1 MITSMIQSSKVIL
14 LVCLL
19 FLYKENRAQIIN
31 IDKADT
37 ADYQQKPKFNF
48 NFNTGLEIDKQKS
61 TLYDASNT
69 AEMMLQK
76 NRELFLLASSYRF
89 TYNGPEDILNAGYV
103 HLRYRHNYKN
113 HLQPE
118 SFIQYQW
125 DNKRGLE
132 KRLVGGMNLR
142 YNFWKGDK
150 VDFNAGLGL
159 MYETERWNF
168 EGVDSGKIPNNPVP
182 ITNHFIKINSYIRL
196 DWKPNDH
203 NEIAFNVF
211 FQTKP
216 DRFDPRIAPHVQWN
230 IRAGKHIG
238 FSISFSGIYD
248 DAPVVP
254 IDHFYY
260 SLTNS
265 IQLKF

>member
-1 MITSMIQSSKVIL
+1 MSSL
-14 LVCLL
+14 RQCLFCAVL
-19 FLYKENRAQIIN
+19 FFYHSSLAQIIN

-37 ADYQQKPKFNF
+37 ADYQQKTKVNI

-61 TLYDASNT
+61 TLYDATNT
-69 AEMMLQK
+69 AEAMFQK

-89 TYNGPEDILNAGYV
+89 TYNGPEDILNAGYL

-113 HLQPE
+113 RIQPE
-118 SFIQYQW
+118 SFLQYQW

-132 KRLVGGMNLR
+132 KRLVTGMNLR

-150 VDFNAGLGL
+150 IDFNTGIGL
-159 MYETERWNF
+159 MYEIERWNF
-168 EGVDSGKIPNNPVP
+168 EGVDSNKIPTNTSP

-203 NEIAFNVF
+203 NEIAFNIF

-216 DRFDPRIAPHVQWN
+216 DRFDPRIAPHIQWD

-238 FSISFSGIYD
+238 FSIAFSGIYD